1 MINIIFNK
9 ADYEISQRKI
19 DMFEKYNKV
28 IQWGRREPV
37 KFMELFFGLQFTDHQ
52 RYVLLSTWDATY
64 AVWLMSRNS
73 GKCLSL
79 DTPIY
84 MPTQDRGLWEDRY
97 PQKTIGALKIG
108 DKIFDETGKL
118 TEVIHLNPV
127 IFEDVYEVEFEDGE
141 IIECNMEHLWS
152 VYDRN
157 FLKRKEEKI
166 TCLRNTGFLY
176 DNFKHVYSNNPNKI
190 EYRFHIPCNAPIEY
204 ANIQYLSIDPYT
216 LGYWLGDGS
225 QNKNMITIGEEDLE
239 DVSSILK
246 EKGNILKIKK
256 DNDRNTYSVYLN
268 QESMLQELGMNR
280 QKAKSNSFLTKIS
293 KLGLY
298 KNKHIPKEYMFAPVK
313 DRLALLQGIMDSD
326 GHCDKDGHCE
336 ISQAEY
342 HLDLLKDIS
351 KLLSSL
357 GIKNNIH
364 EKKAICNGK
373 EFNAYRISFRT
384 DKRMP
389 CFRMQRKYDRLPDIL
404 EGVTKTKAV
413 VDVRKTNKKKAMRC
427 ITVSNDTGLFL
438 CGNNHTVTHNSYLS
452 APYMMARSLLI
463 PNHKSYIMCPS
474 GNQAK
479 QTFSKIEDLAKG
491 KIASVQ
497 GVTSVFINELTKAN
511 SGTDGFVH
519 DKHSYF
525 CELFNGSTI
534 QTLNSIAKNE
544 VGQRSHLNF
553 YDEAGKVERDFFD
566 LTEPFCTQ
574 DRDFVTGANFNIQC
588 MPKQMP
594 NQMIYASSAESI
606 DSRLYDIYKESAL
619 RMIGGDMSYFCCDIT
634 CELSLHPY
642 LDGKPYRP
650 LLSQDV
656 IDNALRM
663 NEFRANREYF
673 NKFDLSGGQDAL
685 VKRTTILA
693 NSYAYVPIYFNDTNE
708 RIFLIAYDPATKID
722 NSMIGIAELIT
733 DEEKGLMLKMVNLI
747 NLIEIL
753 PNGDKKTIQKPDQV
767 EMLKS
772 IILDYN
778 GRVPDYDNIS
788 SLTIDAGS
796 GGGGFDIAQYLLRDW
811 KGKDGKMHLGFID
824 LNDKYLKLERDKF
837 PGASDKLT
845 MANFTGQK
853 IEMYQAC
860 QDMINQGLVM
870 FPKSLNLKLEMEF
883 EEVLEDGTVNITC
896 ERMGTQEIKTLVE
909 FDMMKEELVA
919 MQKIKQGNTVKFDLL
934 PSKKAESMHDDRADV
949 CAMLCWQLS
958 LLRKDELLNID
969 TKTDGFSKLF
979 KHGLK
984 KQKNIFTNQPNPF
997 LANSRDNPFLMR

>member
-1 MINIIFNK
+1 MINVIFNK

-73 GKCLSL
+73 GKACSLSTKIWTPDNNFLCMNDIHQGDYVL
-79 DTPIY
+79 DY
-84 MPTQDRGLWEDRY
+84 QGNPTKVIAESEIFMNDTYDVY
-97 PQKTIGALKIG
+97 FSDG
-108 DKIFDETGKL
+108 DKITVSDNHTWWIGIDNIDSFILCDTKNL
-118 TEVIHLNPV
+118 YNILK
-127 IFEDVYEVEFEDGE
+127 DG
-141 IIECNMEHLWS
+141 
-152 VYDRN
+152 
-157 FLKRKEEKI
+157 
-166 TCLRNTGFLY
+166 
-176 DNFKHVYSNNPNKI
+176 
-190 EYRFHIPCNAPIEY
+190 
-204 ANIQYLSIDPYT
+204 
-216 LGYWLGDGS
+216 
-225 QNKNMITIGEEDLE
+225 KNMIFNIDKKRIIG
-239 DVSSILK
+239 V
-246 EKGNILKIKK
+246 EKVPIIPTKCIEV
-256 DNDRNTYSVYLN
+256 DNETHTY
-268 QESMLQELGMNR
+268 
-280 QKAKSNSFLTKIS
+280 
-293 KLGLY
+293 
-298 KNKHIPKEYMFAPVK
+298 
-313 DRLALLQGIMDSD
+313 
-326 GHCDKDGHCE
+326 
-336 ISQAEY
+336 
-342 HLDLLKDIS
+342 
-351 KLLSSL
+351 
-357 GIKNNIH
+357 
-364 EKKAICNGK
+364 
-373 EFNAYRISFRT
+373 
-384 DKRMP
+384 
-389 CFRMQRKYDRLPDIL
+389 
-404 EGVTKTKAV
+404 
-413 VDVRKTNKKKAMRC
+413 
-427 ITVSNDTGLFL
+427 L
-438 CGNNHTVTHNSYLS
+438 CGEKRTATHNSYLS

>member
-1 MINIIFNK
+1 MINVIFNK
-9 ADYEISQRKI
+9 SDYEISQRKI
-19 DMFEKYNKV
+19 EMFEKYNKV

-73 GKCLSL
+73 GKGNPL
-79 DTPIY
+79 DTPVFLS
-84 MPTQDRGLWEDRY
+84 PQDRGNKY
-97 PQKTIGALKIG
+97 PKKTIGDLKIG
-108 DKIFDETGKL
+108 DKIYDNTGNL
-118 TEVIHLNPV
+118 TEVIHLNPIV
-127 IFEDVYEVEFEDGE
+127 FEEVYEVEFEDGE

-152 VYDRN
+152 VYDKN

-176 DNFKHVYSNNPNKI
+176 DNFKLQDKKNEKKI
-190 EYRFHIPCNAPIEY
+190 EYRFHVPSCEPIQY
-204 ANIQYLSIDPYT
+204 PNIQYLPIDPYV
-216 LGYWLGDGS
+216 LGLWLADGCINS
-225 QNKNMITIGEEDLE
+225 PSITVGKEDLE
-239 DVSSILK
+239 DT
-246 EKGNILKIKK
+246 EKRLQALSCLTETRACSGQSTAFLIDIDKIKSFK
-256 DNDRNTYSVYLN
+256 KQGYDF
-268 QESMLQELGMNR
+268 QESKAFSFKDKLRNLGI
-280 QKAKSNSFLTKIS
+280 LETKRIPQRY
-293 KLGLY
+293 LY
-298 KNKHIPKEYMFAPVK
+298 APIEE
-313 DRLALLQGIMDSD
+313 RLSLLQGIMDGD
-326 GHCDKDGHCE
+326 GHCDKNGHCE

-342 HLDLLKDIS
+342 HLDLLQDIS

-364 EKKAICNGK
+364 DKKATCNGK
-373 EFNAYRISFRT
+373 DFNAYRISFRT

-404 EGVTKTKAV
+404 DGVTKTKAI
-413 VDVRKTNKKKAMRC
+413 VDVRKTGKKKAMRC
-427 ITVSNDTGLFL
+427 ITVSNDSGLFL
-438 CGNNHTVTHNSYLS
+438 CGDNYTVTHNSYLS
-452 APYMMARSLLI
+452 APYMMARSILI

-474 GNQAK
+474 GNQAQ
-479 QTFSKIEDLAKG
+479 QTFSKIEDLAKN

-497 GVTSVFINELTKAN
+497 GATSVFINELMKAN

-519 DKHSYF
+519 DKHSHY
-525 CELFNGSTI
+525 CELFNGSSI
-534 QTLNSIAKNE
+534 STLNSIAKNV
-544 VGQRSHLNF
+544 VGFRSHLNF
-553 YDEAGKVERDFFD
+553 YDEAGKVDRDFFD

-574 DRDFVTGANFNIQC
+574 DRDFITGANFNIKC

-594 NQMIYASSAESI
+594 NQMIYASSAEGI

-656 IDNALRM
+656 IDNALKM

-685 VKRTTILA
+685 VKRTTLLA
-693 NSYAYVPIYFNDTNE
+693 NSYAYIPIYKNDTNE
-708 RIFLIAYDPATKID
+708 RTFLIAYDPATKID
-722 NSMIGIAELIT
+722 NSMIGIAELIE

-747 NLIEIL
+747 NLIEVL
-753 PNGDKKTIQKPDQV
+753 PNGDKKTIQKPEQV
-767 EMLKS
+767 EILKS
-772 IILDYN
+772 LILDYN
-778 GRVPDYDNIS
+778 GRVPDYDNLS

-796 GGGGFDIAQYLLRDW
+796 GGGGFDIAQYLLKDW
-811 KGKDGKMHLGFID
+811 KGPDGKMHLGFID

-837 PGASDKLT
+837 PGAIDKLT

-853 IEMYQAC
+853 VEMYQAC

-883 EEVLEDGTVNITC
+883 EEIMEDGTVNITC
-896 ERMGTQEIKTLVE
+896 ERMGSQEIKTFVE
-909 FDMMKEELVA
+909 FDMMKEELVS
-919 MQKIKQGNTVKFDLL
+919 MQKIKQGSNIKFDLL
-934 PSKKAESMHDDRADV
+934 PSKKAENMHDDRADV

-958 LLRKDELLNID
+958 KLRKDELLNVEQ
-969 TKTDGFSKLF
+969 KTDGFQKLF

-984 KQKNIFTNQPNPF
+984 KQITPFGSSPNPF
-997 LANSRDNPFLMR
+997 LQQNKSNPFLI